1 MLCKDLSGLQV
12 PLLTITSRLQSDPKQ
27 YNLIK
32 MSEFSDG
39 NDLISLP
46 LYKKKKFCIVASRV
60 HPGETPG
67 SWMMQG
73 FLKCLTG
80 NSL

>member
-1 MLCKDLSGLQV
+1 
-12 PLLTITSRLQSDPKQ
+12 
-27 YNLIK
+27 
-32 MSEFSDG
+32 MSEFG
-39 NDLISLP
+39 NKNDLLSLP
-46 LYKKKKFCIVASRV
+46 LYKKKKYCIMTSRI

-80 NSL
+80 NSH